1 MVKLHTRLY
10 IQPHSAQALEFTGV
24 EHVSIRFSTMVSTFT
39 STHETPV
46 DVITKASPKS
56 ARSSAAETAQKIARQ
71 MSQECV
77 ARRLRQVN
85 RTITRLYDEALRPH
99 GLTVNQLNILAVV
112 ISEKKIRPGQLGQ
125 ALGMEKSTVS
135 RTVDRMVRKD
145 WLKVTPGEDSRTQ
158 LLTVTAKGRKLL
170 LSVTPIWDN
179 LQAGVLTDAGS
190 GSNIL
195 QLLALSDEAATSEP
209 DTNEAKMHADG
220 PVSADDFYL

>member
-1 MVKLHTRLY
+1 
-10 IQPHSAQALEFTGV
+10 
-24 EHVSIRFSTMVSTFT
+24 MVSTFISQT
-39 STHETPV
+39 EIRHSE
-46 DVITKASPKS
+46 SPLTQAKS
-56 ARSSAAETAQKIARQ
+56 AVQKTAKETAREIARQ

-99 GLTVNQLNILAVV
+99 GLTVNQLNILAVI
-112 ISEKKIRPGQLGQ
+112 ISEKQIRPGQLGQ

-135 RTVDRMVRKD
+135 RTIDRMARKD
-145 WLKVTPGEDSRTQ
+145 WIKVAPGEDSRTQ
-158 LLTVTAKGRKLL
+158 LLTVTPKGRKLL
-170 LSVTPIWDN
+170 LSVTPVWDQ

-195 QLLALSDEAATSEP
+195 QMLALDNADDTCESAETSPSVCSE
-209 DTNEAKMHADG
+209 E

>member
-1 MVKLHTRLY
+1 M
-10 IQPHSAQALEFTGV
+10 
-24 EHVSIRFSTMVSTFT
+24 VSITGSLSTT
-39 STHETPV
+39 
-46 DVITKASPKS
+46 AS
-56 ARSSAAETAQKIARQ
+56 ATAQEIAQQ

-85 RTITRLYDEALRPH
+85 RTITRLYDEALRPY

-112 ISEKKIRPGQLGQ
+112 ISEKQIRPGQLGH

-170 LSVTPIWDN
+170 LTVTPIWDD
-179 LQAGVLTDAGS
+179 LQTGVLTDADS

-195 QLLALSDEAATSEP
+195 QMLGIGSPAASAIEQTADETTLYAGEP
-209 DTNEAKMHADG
+209 I
-220 PVSADDFYL
+220 SADEFYL

>member
-1 MVKLHTRLY
+1 
-10 IQPHSAQALEFTGV
+10 
-24 EHVSIRFSTMVSTFT
+24 MVSTFINQNEIGYGE
-39 STHETPV
+39 SPIESA
-46 DVITKASPKS
+46 KAAVRKTVK
-56 ARSSAAETAQKIARQ
+56 ETARETAREIARQ

-99 GLTVNQLNILAVV
+99 GLTVNQLNILAVI
-112 ISEKKIRPGQLGQ
+112 ISEKQIRPGQLGQ
-125 ALGMEKSTVS
+125 SLGMEKSTVS

-158 LLTVTAKGRKLL
+158 LLTVTSKGRKLL
-170 LSVTPIWDN
+170 LSVTPIWDQ

-195 QLLALSDEAATSEP
+195 QMLALDSSEDMQARVDAAPLVHSE
-209 DTNEAKMHADG
+209 E

>member
-1 MVKLHTRLY
+1 
-10 IQPHSAQALEFTGV
+10 
-24 EHVSIRFSTMVSTFT
+24 MVSTFISNNGIPLEPQT
-39 STHETPV
+39 LPQSV
-46 DVITKASPKS
+46 GQ
-56 ARSSAAETAQKIARQ
+56 SAAKAVKETAKETAREIARQ

-112 ISEKKIRPGQLGQ
+112 ISEKQIRPGQLGQ

-190 GSNIL
+190 GNNIL
-195 QLLALSDEAATSEP
+195 QMLALDDDTASTKESPTDEIDINEP
-209 DTNEAKMHADG
+209 I
-220 PVSADDFYL
+220 SANDFYL